1 MGRSS
6 ARTRVLGHRGAPRAA
21 PENTLASFAAARE
34 QGADGVELDVHRT
47 ADGVLV
53 VHHDADAPG
62 VGVLAEQPYARVH
75 ELLPGVPTLEAA
87 LDACRGLLVN
97 IEIKNSPGDAD
108 FDPDERAAHDV
119 VALYGARDEA
129 DDVIVSSFHLPT
141 IDCVRALHAEIPTG
155 YLTVVHPPAL
165 DAIELAAQHE
175 HNAWHPL
182 CGVLAGDDAASLV
195 NAAHHSGLE
204 LNTWTVD
211 DPAMAARLSD
221 LGVDAVI
228 TNTPAEIIAALRS

>member
-1 MGRSS
+1 
-6 ARTRVLGHRGAPRAA
+6 VLGHRGAPHAA
-21 PENTLASFAAARE
+21 PENTLAAFAAARE

-47 ADGVLV
+47 SDGALV

-62 VGVLAEQPYARVH
+62 LGVLAEHPYARVH
-75 ELLPGVPTLEAA
+75 EHLPDVPALKSV
-87 LDACRGLLVN
+87 LDACRGMLVN

-108 FDPDERAAHDV
+108 FDPSERAAHDV
-119 VALYGARDEA
+119 VELCGARNGL

-141 IDCVRALHAEIPTG
+141 IDCVRALDADLPTG
-155 YLTVVHPPAL
+155 YLTVVQPPAF
-165 DAIELAAQHE
+165 DAIKIAAEHG

-182 CGVLAGDDAASLV
+182 CGVLTGEDAEEMV
-195 NAAHHSGLE
+195 DTAHARGLA

-211 DPAMAARLSD
+211 DPAMAVRLSD

-228 TNTPAEIIAALRS
+228 TNTPAEIVAALQR